1 MRLRLW
7 SLVLVASI
15 GTLAGGGCLRFGYG
29 DRRGLIRSDSGV
41 VDAGPAAD
49 GGATGPMDASQ
60 DSAVGSQAGSSAAG
74 GSRAAAGGGSGGALS
89 AGNGGAGGAR
99 AEPLD
104 AGLTDPL
111 DAGSDAGTDAGAAD
125 SGVVASQKCLERP
138 GALFCDSFE
147 APDPDFMLWSYEALT
162 NGTVAR
168 STTRAR
174 TGQWS
179 LRSATTQGAGTQ
191 ARLATLELNKQMSGD
206 AWVRFYNWVPSSVEI
221 QQHFSIGIIS
231 EEDPPWNGF
240 EVRILNGD
248 IVDLNTA
255 SALVVVDGVTPKVT
269 YTRDAWVCV
278 EMHVFIDA
286 IAGFYEAYLDSTLA
300 VRSPMTDT
308 TTASGYSAAEV
319 GVHYAPTDQG
329 PVELFV
335 DDVVV
340 ARSRIGCD

>member
-1 MRLRLW
+1 M
-7 SLVLVASI
+7 
-15 GTLAGGGCLRFGYG
+15 
-29 DRRGLIRSDSGV
+29 
-41 VDAGPAAD
+41 
-49 GGATGPMDASQ
+49 
-60 DSAVGSQAGSSAAG
+60 
-74 GSRAAAGGGSGGALS
+74 
-89 AGNGGAGGAR
+89 
-99 AEPLD
+99 D
-104 AGLTDPL
+104 AGLTDSL
-111 DAGSDAGTDAGAAD
+111 DAGSDAGSDAGGDAGAAD

-138 GALFCDSFE
+138 GAVFCDSFE
-147 APDPDFMLWSYEALT
+147 APDPDFMLWSFESLT

-168 STTRAR
+168 SMTRAR

-206 AWVRFYNWVPSSVEI
+206 AWMRFYNWVPASVDI

-231 EEDPPWNGF
+231 EADIPWNGF
-240 EVRILNGD
+240 EVRILKGD
-248 IVDLNTA
+248 IVDLNTS